1 MSNLE
6 LLVTGD
12 GSHSLINRE
21 LDETYHSRHG
31 AVQESNHVFIRQGFD
46 LLDLPSARIL
56 EIGFGAGLNAWLTW
70 QAAASRE
77 LVVQYDTLETQP
89 LASGIWKSLNYAAEG
104 RQVDFQRIHEAD
116 WGTSV
121 VLDSFFSLHKR
132 EVSLLSCVL
141 PESTYHLVYFDAFA
155 PNKQPE
161 MWAQPVL
168 AKIAQAMRPD
178 GVFVTYCA
186 KGQVKRDLR
195 SSGFDVEAVPG
206 PPGKREMIR
215 AIKR

>member
-56 EIGFGAGLNAWLTW
+56 EIGFGTGLNAWLTW
-70 QAAASRE
+70 QAAASRK

-89 LASGIWKSLNYAAEG
+89 LASGIW
-104 RQVDFQRIHEAD
+104 
-116 WGTSV
+116 
-121 VLDSFFSLHKR
+121 
-132 EVSLLSCVL
+132 
-141 PESTYHLVYFDAFA
+141 
-155 PNKQPE
+155 
-161 MWAQPVL
+161 
-168 AKIAQAMRPD
+168 
-178 GVFVTYCA
+178 
-186 KGQVKRDLR
+186 
-195 SSGFDVEAVPG
+195 
-206 PPGKREMIR
+206 
-215 AIKR
+215 